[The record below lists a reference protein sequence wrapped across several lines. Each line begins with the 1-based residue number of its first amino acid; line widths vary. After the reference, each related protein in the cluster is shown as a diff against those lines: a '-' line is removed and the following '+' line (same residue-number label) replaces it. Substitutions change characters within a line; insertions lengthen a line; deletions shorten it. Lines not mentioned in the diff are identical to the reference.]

1 MAQGIV
7 CRQQITFHLDLR
19 SSGKTSRPSR
29 HRRVSWVKRI
39 TGFKQKYSRPLDQQ
53 YLMSGRLL
61 ELRQSNAVQDDAA
74 ELRQRLEE
82 DGYLFFRRLLDRE
95 RLLNLRWE
103 MLTLMQAGGW
113 LVEGTDPVDG
123 IANPDARSTEG
134 DVEYTD
140 VYHQV
145 YRLQP
150 FHEIAHS
157 RGLMDLLERIRDC
170 TMMPQPQNVARL
182 WFPKFTEHTTPI
194 HQDFVHFQGT
204 HDNLT
209 CWSPVGDCPRELGG
223 LAVLKGSH
231 KVDRVLEHHF
241 SLGAGSLH
249 VDPTAHSELK
259 DEWYTTDY
267 EVGDTLIFPALTI
280 HKALPNLTEDRLRVS
295 LDNRYQR
302 VGDPIAEHMLNPHLG
317 SMSPLTW
324 DDVYED
330 WGSDEFQY
338 YWKKH
343 DNPVLPKITKY
354 LDKAF
359 EDAVELTRNGDERA
373 QLHLR
378 RIAIR
383 DPTSDQ
389 GKVASEVL
397 SGIE

>member
-1 MAQGIV
+1 MSFAP
-7 CRQQITFHLDLR
+7 DSR
-19 SSGKTSRPSR
+19 SAGKSHRTSRHQRDP
-29 HRRVSWVKRI
+29 WVKRM
-39 TGFKQKYSRPLDQQ
+39 TRSQEALPPHQQ
-53 YLMSGRLL
+53 LPMPDRLL
-61 ELRQSNAVQDDAA
+61 ELRQSNDVQDDAA
-74 ELRQRLEE
+74 ELQRRLAE
-82 DGYLFFRRLLDRE
+82 DGYLFFRGLLDRH
-95 RLLNLRWE
+95 RLLNLRRE

-113 LVEGTDPVDG
+113 LVQGTDPIDG

-134 DVEYTD
+134 DAEYTD

-145 YRLQP
+145 YRLQS

-157 RGLMDLLERIRDC
+157 RELIDLLERIRGC

-209 CWSPVGDCPRELGG
+209 CWSPIGDCPRELGG

-249 VDPTAHSELK
+249 VDPTTHSELN
-259 DEWYTTDY
+259 DEWHTTDY

-280 HKALPNLTEDRLRVS
+280 HKALPNLTDDRLRVS

-324 DDVYED
+324 DDVYENWD
-330 WGSDEFQY
+330 SDEYQY

-343 DNPVLPKITKY
+343 DNPVLPKITEY

-359 EDAVELTRNGDERA
+359 DEAVELTRSGDERA
-373 QLHLR
+373 QLHLQ
-378 RIAIR
+378 RIANR

-397 SGIE
+397 AGVK

>member
-1 MAQGIV
+1 
-7 CRQQITFHLDLR
+7 
-19 SSGKTSRPSR
+19 
-29 HRRVSWVKRI
+29 
-39 TGFKQKYSRPLDQQ
+39 
-53 YLMSGRLL
+53 MSDHLL
-61 ELRQSNAVQDDAA
+61 ELRQSNDVQDDAA

-82 DGYLFFRRLLDRE
+82 DGYLFFRRLLDRQ
-95 RLLNLRWE
+95 RLLNLRRE

-113 LVEGTDPVDG
+113 LVQETDPIDG

-157 RGLMDLLERIRDC
+157 RQLIDLLERIRGC

-209 CWSPVGDCPRELGG
+209 CWSPIGECPRELGG

-231 KVDRVLEHHF
+231 KVNRVLQHHF

-249 VDPTAHSELK
+249 VDPAAHSELNN
-259 DEWYTTDY
+259 EWYTTDY

-324 DDVYED
+324 EDVYENWD
-330 WGSDEFQY
+330 SDEFQY
-338 YWKKH
+338 YWKKY
-343 DNPVLPKITKY
+343 DNPVLPKITEY

-359 EDAVELTRNGDERA
+359 DEAVELTRNGDERA

-383 DPTSDQ
+383 DPASDQ

-397 SGIE
+397 SDIE